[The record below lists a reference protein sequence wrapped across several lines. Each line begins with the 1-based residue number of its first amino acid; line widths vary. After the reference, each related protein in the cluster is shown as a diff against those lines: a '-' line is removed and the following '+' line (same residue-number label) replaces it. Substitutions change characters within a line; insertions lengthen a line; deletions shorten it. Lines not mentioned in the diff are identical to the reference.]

1 MFFYVLKMLLT
12 NFVKLLSEHF
22 NISNDAI
29 VNILK
34 DNKIRIEQRL
44 LLEKEDVIVPKKV
57 SNVKKTDIVKKTKE
71 SNLERDTIVINNDN
85 INDNIETSQIQT
97 NNILPNNSDNKPII
111 EVKQA
116 RGRGRPR
123 KNTVM
128 KQEEEEESEYVEV
141 EEIMYLGAKYYLTN
155 EEVVLSKSLE
165 IEGIMRD
172 GKIVQI

>member
-12 NFVKLLSEHF
+12 NFVELLAEHF

-44 LLEKEDVIVPKKV
+44 LLEKEDIIAPKKV

-128 KQEEEEESEYVEV
+128 KQEEESEYVEV
-141 EEIMYLGAKYYLTN
+141 EEIMYLGAKYYLTR

-172 GKIVQI
+172 GKIVRI

>member
-1 MFFYVLKMLLT
+1 MLLT
-12 NFVKLLSEHF
+12 KFVELLSEHF

-44 LLEKEDVIVPKKV
+44 LLEKEDIIAPKKV
-57 SNVKKTDIVKKTKE
+57 LNVKKTDLIKK
-71 SNLERDTIVINNDN
+71 SDAPNLERDAIVINKDN
-85 INDNIETSQIQT
+85 INDNIETVQIKT
-97 NNILPNNSDNKPII
+97 RNILPDSKSII
-111 EVKQA
+111 EVKQP

-128 KQEEEEESEYVEV
+128 KEEEEEKECVEV
-141 EEIMYLGAKYYLTN
+141 EEIEYAGEKYYLTC

-165 IEGIMRD
+165 IEGIMRG
-172 GKIVQI
+172 GKLIRK

>member
-12 NFVKLLSEHF
+12 NFVELLSAHF

-34 DNKIRIEQRL
+34 DNRIRIEQRL

-71 SNLERDTIVINNDN
+71 SNLERDTIVINNN

-128 KQEEEEESEYVEV
+128 KQEEESEYVEV
-141 EEIMYLGAKYYLTN
+141 EEIMYLGAKYYLTS

-172 GKIVQI
+172 GKIVRI

>member
-12 NFVKLLSEHF
+12 NFVELLAEHF

-44 LLEKEDVIVPKKV
+44 LLEKEDIIAPKKV

-71 SNLERDTIVINNDN
+71 SNLERDTIVINNN

-141 EEIMYLGAKYYLTN
+141 EEIMYLGAKYYLTS

-172 GKIVQI
+172 GKIVRI

>member
-12 NFVKLLSEHF
+12 NFVELLSAHF

-34 DNKIRIEQRL
+34 DNRIRIEQRL

-128 KQEEEEESEYVEV
+128 KQEEESEYVEV
-141 EEIMYLGAKYYLTN
+141 EEIMYLGAKYYLTS

-172 GKIVQI
+172 GKIVRI

>member
-12 NFVKLLSEHF
+12 NFVELLSAHF

-71 SNLERDTIVINNDN
+71 SNLERDTIVINNN

-97 NNILPNNSDNKPII
+97 NNILPNNSDNKPVI

-141 EEIMYLGAKYYLTN
+141 EEIMYLGAKYYLTS

-172 GKIVQI
+172 GKIVRI

>member
-111 EVKQA
+111 EVKPA

-141 EEIMYLGAKYYLTN
+141 EEIMYLGAKYYLTS

>member
-12 NFVKLLSEHF
+12 NFVELLSAHF

-44 LLEKEDVIVPKKV
+44 LLEKEDIIVPKKV

-71 SNLERDTIVINNDN
+71 ANLERDTIVINNN

-141 EEIMYLGAKYYLTN
+141 EEIMYLGAKYYLTR

>member
-12 NFVKLLSEHF
+12 NFVELLSAHF

-71 SNLERDTIVINNDN
+71 SNLERDTIVINNN

-141 EEIMYLGAKYYLTN
+141 EEIMYLGAKYYLTS

-172 GKIVQI
+172 GKIVRI

>member
-12 NFVKLLSEHF
+12 NFVELLSAHF

-71 SNLERDTIVINNDN
+71 SNLERDTIVINNN

-128 KQEEEEESEYVEV
+128 KQEEESEYVEV
-141 EEIMYLGAKYYLTN
+141 EEIMYLGAKYYLTR

-172 GKIVQI
+172 GKIVRI